1 MAAKR
6 NIPEAWKNQWSKFM
20 FNFFDYL
27 PTKYEANKREWSI
40 RRMIWDFKDGKRSA
54 SVAELVAKKMREQ
67 FGAEVCNVTLVCIPA
82 SSGEKNEIRYKAFA
96 EEVARLTG
104 CRNAYKA
111 ITIEGGRLAIHETK
125 AAKTVQTVEVIK
137 FDKRFFKGKKCLV
150 FDDILTQGHSYA
162 RFACALETL
171 GAEVLGGYFLGK
183 TCLLYTSPSP
193 RDRG

>member
-1 MAAKR
+1 MKTKR

-27 PTKYEANKREWSI
+27 PTKYEANKREWAI
-40 RRMIWDFKDGKRSA
+40 RRMIWDFKDGKRSV

-67 FGAEVCNVTLVCIPA
+67 FGAEVENVTLVCIPA
-82 SSGEKNEIRYKAFA
+82 SSGEKSEIRYKLFA

-104 CRNAYKA
+104 CKNAYNA

-125 AAKTVQTVEVIK
+125 AAKTVQTVEIIK
-137 FDKRFFKGKKCLV
+137 FDKLFFKGKKLLV

-162 RFACALETL
+162 RFACVLEQL
-171 GAEVLGGYFLGK
+171 GAEVLGGYFLGR
-183 TCLLYTSPSP
+183 TILN
-193 RDRG
+193 

>member
-96 EEVARLTG
+96 EEVARMTG
-104 CRNAYKA
+104 
-111 ITIEGGRLAIHETK
+111 
-125 AAKTVQTVEVIK
+125 
-137 FDKRFFKGKKCLV
+137 
-150 FDDILTQGHSYA
+150 
-162 RFACALETL
+162 
-171 GAEVLGGYFLGK
+171 
-183 TCLLYTSPSP
+183 
-193 RDRG
+193 

>member
-67 FGAEVCNVTLVCIPA
+67 FGIKTKLDYEFGLRM
-82 SSGEKNEIRYKAFA
+82 SGEFCVYDLIA
-96 EEVARLTG
+96 
-104 CRNAYKA
+104 
-111 ITIEGGRLAIHETK
+111 
-125 AAKTVQTVEVIK
+125 
-137 FDKRFFKGKKCLV
+137 V
-150 FDDILTQGHSYA
+150 FTQ
-162 RFACALETL
+162 E
-171 GAEVLGGYFLGK
+171 
-183 TCLLYTSPSP
+183 
-193 RDRG
+193 

>member
-1 MAAKR
+1 MC
-6 NIPEAWKNQWSKFM
+6 
-20 FNFFDYL
+20 
-27 PTKYEANKREWSI
+27 I
-40 RRMIWDFKDGKRSA
+40 RDR
-54 SVAELVAKKMREQ
+54 
-67 FGAEVCNVTLVCIPA
+67 
-82 SSGEKNEIRYKAFA
+82 
-96 EEVARLTG
+96 

-183 TCLLYTSPSP
+183 TILL
-193 RDRG
+193 